1 MRKEGKNMDNP
12 YKKRFQLWIDPNLME
27 EVENLYQKDG
37 SRSRSEF
44 IGKAIRAYISYVL
57 AKDTTSML
65 PNYILSNINA
75 HFNESDTRHGRMMF
89 KLAVELAMVQN
100 LMAAQMDLD
109 EETVRKLRYE
119 CINEVKRLN
128 GGFTFEDAVSWQSE

>member
-1 MRKEGKNMDNP
+1 MDNP
-12 YKKRFQLWIDPNLME
+12 YKKRFQLWIDPKLME

-44 IGKAIRAYISYVL
+44 IGKAISAYISYVL

-89 KLAVELAMVQN
+89 KLAGELSLEA
-100 LMAAQMDLD
+100 LERA
-109 EETVRKLRYE
+109 K
-119 CINEVKRLN
+119 
-128 GGFTFEDAVSWQSE
+128 

>member
-1 MRKEGKNMDNP
+1 MDNTN
-12 YKKRFQLWIDPNLME
+12 KKRFQLWLEPKLME
-27 EVENLYQKDG
+27 EMEQVYQKDG
-37 SRSRSEF
+37 SRSKSEF
-44 IGKAIRAYISYVL
+44 ISNAIRSYIGYVL
-57 AKDTTSML
+57 SKDSTSML

-128 GGFTFEDAVSWQSE
+128 GGFSFEDAVSWQSD

>member
-1 MRKEGKNMDNP
+1 MNNSN
-12 YKKRFQLWIDPNLME
+12 KKRFQLWIDPKLME
-27 EVENLYQKDG
+27 EVESIYPKDG

-44 IGKAIRAYISYVL
+44 IGKAIRAYIGYVL
-57 AKDTTSML
+57 ARDTTSML
-65 PNYILSNINA
+65 PNYMPSNIKA

-100 LMAAQMDLD
+100 LIAAQMDLD

-128 GGFTFEDAVSWQSE
+128 GGFTFEDAVRWQED

>member
-1 MRKEGKNMDNP
+1 MDNP
-12 YKKRFQLWIDPNLME
+12 YKKRFQLWIDPTLME

-89 KLAVELAMVQN
+89 KLAVEQARELARQAEQAQKT
-100 LMAAQMDLD
+100 LAQMPQ
-109 EETVRKLRYE
+109 EKLNA
-119 CINEVKRLN
+119 IVQAVA
-128 GGFTFEDAVSWQSE
+128 DAFSKAAPELAELAARERE

>member
-1 MRKEGKNMDNP
+1 MDNSN
-12 YKKRFQLWIDPNLME
+12 KKRFQLWIAPKLME
-27 EVENLYQKDG
+27 EVESVYQKDG

-44 IGKAIRAYISYVL
+44 IGKAIRAYIGYVL
-57 AKDTTSML
+57 ARDTTSML
-65 PNYILSNINA
+65 PNYMLSNIKA

-100 LMAAQMDLD
+100 LIAAQMGLD

-128 GGFTFEDAVSWQSE
+128 GGFTFEDAVRWQEDRSYSV

>member
-1 MRKEGKNMDNP
+1 MNNSN
-12 YKKRFQLWIDPNLME
+12 KKRFQLWIDPKLME
-27 EVENLYQKDG
+27 EVESIYPKDG

-44 IGKAIRAYISYVL
+44 IGKAIRAYIGYVL
-57 AKDTTSML
+57 ARDTTSML
-65 PNYILSNINA
+65 PNYMLSNIKA

-100 LMAAQMDLD
+100 LIAAQMDLD

-128 GGFTFEDAVSWQSE
+128 GGFTFEDAVRWQED